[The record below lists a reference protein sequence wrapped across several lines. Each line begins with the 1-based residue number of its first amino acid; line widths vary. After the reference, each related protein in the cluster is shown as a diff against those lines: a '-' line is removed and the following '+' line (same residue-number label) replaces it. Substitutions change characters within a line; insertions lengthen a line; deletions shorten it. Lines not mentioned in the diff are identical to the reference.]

1 MPRASPEARGA
12 TSFQPDTKPHLAPKN
27 LTPDERQVW
36 YDIINS
42 KPLDWFDQGSL
53 LLLER
58 YCVLAVLTRSLT
70 EDMRSPYQTP
80 LMRSFAMK
88 ELHQATMV
96 MSNIAAR
103 CRLSVQAVVDRKSR
117 MLDEKKGAGKLAD
130 DKLLGGTS
138 SWGGAK
144 LRAVQ

>member
-1 MPRASPEARGA
+1 MPRASAEARGA
-12 TSFQPDTKPHLAPKN
+12 TSFQPDAKPHVAPEC
-27 LTPDERQVW
+27 LTQDERLVW
-36 YDIINS
+36 DDIINS
-42 KPLDWFDQGSL
+42 KPHDWFDQGSL

-70 EDMRSPYQTP
+70 QEMREPATP
-80 LMRSFAMK
+80 LLRSFAMK

-103 CRLSVQAVVDRKSR
+103 CRLSVQGTVDRKSR
-117 MLDEKKGAGKLAD
+117 LLDEKGAGDLAD
-130 DKLLGGTS
+130 DRLLGGTK